1 MINQQSLGSLCPT
14 IQQYTYALYLKC
26 IIPQKSMDQAY
37 MALPAA
43 AYNSFVILNYE
54 QTCQATIH
62 VMLRKIIELK
72 EQNKQT
78 PASCL

>member
-1 MINQQSLGSLCPT
+1 
-14 IQQYTYALYLKC
+14 
-26 IIPQKSMDQAY
+26 